1 MSFSN
6 RVAATRCVSWAD
18 GTKYCVCRRAL
29 LVGGV
34 CSCAIVFDRLRKY
47 WAQIA
52 TGDSFR
58 ALLLRRALGSAAI
71 QAVSRLLTLGFGIVL
86 ARGLG
91 AEGYGVYS
99 YAIAVMTLLMV
110 AAEAGVPTLVMR
122 EVAASEARERWG
134 VLHGV
139 LRWAARFVA
148 LTSTTI
154 ALIGLIGLW
163 SMAETISPTALYT
176 ALAMLLTLPL
186 MAGANTTMFAI
197 RGLHRIVFSQVVDLL
212 LRPVLPLIL
221 VIGIFWFLPE
231 QRQPQSVMAAQF
243 IAALAVLIFGTV
255 ALQRLTPKA
264 ARNARPVY
272 HRRAWLRS
280 ALPFT
285 LIGGAGIINTHT
297 DIIMLGWFTTSNEI
311 GIYRVAVQGAT
322 LVGFSLQVVN
332 AVVAPQFSR
341 LHARGDLEHLQEIV
355 TQSARWVLLLAVPV
369 AVLLIVA
376 GGLLLRW
383 VFGVEFT
390 PAHLP
395 LAILTLGQ
403 LVNATFGSVG
413 FLLNMTGHEAVA
425 ARTLWQ
431 AALLNIVLNLAFIPL
446 FCLTGA
452 ALATAISLAIWNV
465 LLYRQVKKRL
475 GINSTAFIPEK
486 I

>member
-1 MSFSN
+1 MI
-6 RVAATRCVSWAD
+6 
-18 GTKYCVCRRAL
+18 
-29 LVGGV
+29 GGL
-34 CSCAIVFDRLRKY
+34 CSCAIVFDRLKKFC
-47 WAQIA
+47 AQIA

-58 ALLLRRALGSAAI
+58 ARLLRRALGSATI

-163 SMAETISPTALYT
+163 AMAETISPTALYT
-176 ALAMLLTLPL
+176 VLAMLLTLPL
-186 MAGANTTMFAI
+186 MAGANTTMCAI

-231 QRQPQSVMAAQF
+231 QRQPQLVMAAQF

-255 ALQRLTPKA
+255 ALQRLTPEA

-285 LIGGAGIINTHT
+285 LVGSAGVINTHT
-297 DIIMLGWFTTSNEI
+297 DIIMLGWFTTNDEV

-322 LVGFSLQVVN
+322 LVGFSLQVINV
-332 AVVAPQFSR
+332 VVAPQFSR
-341 LHARGDLEHLQEIV
+341 LHAQGALEHLQYIV
-355 TQSARWVLLLAVPV
+355 TQSARLVLALAVPF
-369 AVLLIVA
+369 ALLLVFA

-383 VFGVEFT
+383 IFGAEFT
-390 PAHLP
+390 SAHLP
-395 LAILTLGQ
+395 LAILTCGQ
-403 LVNATFGSVG
+403 LVNAAFGSVG
-413 FLLNMTGHEAVA
+413 FLLNMTGNEAVA
-425 ARTLWQ
+425 ARIMWQ
-431 AALLNIVLNLAFIPL
+431 AALLNIALNLIFIPQL
-446 FCLTGA
+446 GMTGA
-452 ALATAISLAIWNV
+452 AVATGISLALWNV
-465 LLYRQVKKRL
+465 LLYRQVQRLL
-475 GINSTAFIPEK
+475 GINPTAFTLGK
-486 I
+486 K

>member
-1 MSFSN
+1 M
-6 RVAATRCVSWAD
+6 WAD
-18 GTKYCVCRRAL
+18 GTKYNVCRRAL

-34 CSCAIVFDRLRKY
+34 CSCAIVFDRLRKC

-58 ALLLRRALGSAAI
+58 ALLLRSALGSAAI

-122 EVAASEARERWG
+122 EVAASEARERWS

-139 LRWAARFVA
+139 LRSAAQFVA

-154 ALIGLIGLW
+154 AFIGLMGLW
-163 SMAETISPTALYT
+163 SMAETVSPPARDTALV
-176 ALAMLLTLPL
+176 MLLTLPL
-186 MAGANTTMFAI
+186 MAGANTTVFAI

-221 VIGIFWFLPE
+221 VIGIFWLLPE

-243 IAALAVLIFGTV
+243 IAALAVLILGTV
-255 ALQRLTPKA
+255 ALRRLTPEA

-341 LHARGDLEHLQEIV
+341 LHARGDLEHLQQIV

-369 AVLLIVA
+369 ALLLIVA
-376 GGLLLRW
+376 GGLLLGW

-403 LVNATFGSVG
+403 LVNAAFGSVG
-413 FLLNMTGHEAVA
+413 PLLNMTGHEDVA
-425 ARTLWQ
+425 ARIMWQ
-431 AALLNIVLNLAFIPL
+431 AALLNIVLNLIFIPL
-446 FCLTGA
+446 LGMIGA
-452 ALATAISLAIWNV
+452 AFATSVSMALWNV
-465 LLYRQVKKRL
+465 LLYRQVQRLL
-475 GINSTAFIPEK
+475 GINSTAFILEK
-486 I
+486 K